1 MRSLTKLLLIG
12 GLSTFLIVSIV
23 GIGVWTIAT
32 NRPASAPTLIV
43 KDSKVAANVSSGNSN
58 AIANTDYAAQIASV
72 QQTTAERTAQYEQR
86 IRELQKTITARQN
99 EYQVQIE
106 TATKQLNTYQQ
117 AIAQKEENLAALN
130 TRADELN
137 TALAERQ
144 TTYQTQL
151 TQTQMGFEQRK
162 AQFVAQLQEAQA
174 ALSAAWSQLGR

>member
-43 KDSKVAANVSSGNSN
+43 KDSKVAASVSAGNPV
-58 AIANTDYAAQIASV
+58 AGTDYSAQIATV
-72 QQTTAERTAQYEQR
+72 QQTTAERAAQYEQR
-86 IRELQKTITARQN
+86 IQELQSTINARQT

-106 TATKQLNTYQQ
+106 VAAKQLNTYRQ

-130 TRADELN
+130 TQADELN